1 MHFVESKA
9 KPYALILHDLYFL
22 FGFFGK
28 IWVPSCTCMFK
39 IWLNKASNKALML
52 RICFCYRGINI
63 FPFTFLS
70 IWLLHGQIW
79 ATVEGAA
86 SLT

>member
-1 MHFVESKA
+1 MHVQNMAEK
-9 KPYALILHDLYFL
+9 
-22 FGFFGK
+22 
-28 IWVPSCTCMFK
+28 VQ
-39 IWLNKASNKALML
+39 NKASNEALML
-52 RICFCYRGINI
+52 KICFCYRGINI

-70 IWLLHGQIW
+70 AIWLLHGQIW